1 MSALPAVSVET
12 YEHLTPVTTVRLG
25 GGLLR
30 FVTPNRRTAWRVQ
43 TLLTKEPTTIEWLD
57 TIEPGETLLDVGANM
72 GLYTIYAAIL
82 RQARVDAIEPESQNF
97 ALLCSNIVLNNLT
110 RSAAAWPIALSD
122 VLRFDKLHLS
132 DFGAGGSCH
141 SFGESLNFKLEPQN
155 FPLTQGCV
163 AGTIDDLVAGG
174 ALRMPNHIKIDVDGI
189 EHKVIGGALRTL
201 ENPELRSLIIET
213 NPALAEHRQMIAL
226 LKQFGFALDPHQIAR
241 ATRADG
247 PFKGV
252 AEHVFRR

>member
-1 MSALPAVSVET
+1 MTAQPTMTIEQ
-12 YEHLTPVTTVRLG
+12 YERLTPVTTVRLG
-25 GGLLR
+25 GRELR

-43 TLLTKEPTTIEWLD
+43 TLLEKEPSTIEWLD
-57 TIEPGETLLDVGANM
+57 AISPGETLLDVGANM

-82 RQARVDAIEPESQNF
+82 RGATVDAIEPESQNF
-97 ALLCSNIVLNNLT
+97 ALLCQNVVINGLNA
-110 RSAAAWPIALSD
+110 RVSAWPIALSD
-122 VLRFDKLHLS
+122 VLRFDRLHLS

-141 SFGESLNFKLEPQN
+141 SFAESVNFQLQPQK

-163 AGTIDDLVAGG
+163 AGTIDDLVASG

-201 ENPELRSLIIET
+201 DDPALRSLIIET
-213 NPALAEHRQMIAL
+213 NPALAEHRQMISL
-226 LKQFGFALDPHQIAR
+226 LRQFGFALDTAQVAR

>member
-1 MSALPAVSVET
+1 MTAQSAMTIEE
-12 YEHLTPVTTVRLG
+12 YEQLTPVTTVRLG
-25 GGLLR
+25 GGILR

-97 ALLCSNIVLNNLT
+97 ALLCSNIVLNRLT
-110 RSAAAWPIALSD
+110 ERAAAWPMALSD

-141 SFGESLNFKLEPQN
+141 SFGESVNFKLEPQT
-155 FPLTQGCV
+155 FPFTQGCV
-163 AGTIDDLVAGG
+163 AGTIDDLIEGG

-189 EHKVIGGALRTL
+189 EHKVISGALRTL
-201 ENPELRSLIIET
+201 ENPALRSLIIET
-213 NPALAEHRQMIAL
+213 NPALAEHRQMISL
-226 LKQFGFALDPHQIAR
+226 LRQFGFALDPTQIAR